1 MKPTVM
7 TKLLTGL
14 CLGFSNRKYTFR
26 HDFQGT
32 IGLLW
37 SYSLE
42 IELTLPFFHY
52 AIKIL
57 SLRLVSLRNFGNLI
71 QTFLISIKTSLTEFL
86 SYDDNKY

>member
-1 MKPTVM
+1 M

-42 IELTLPFFHY
+42 IELTLPFFTT
-52 AIKIL
+52 L
-57 SLRLVSLRNFGNLI
+57 SKYCHS
-71 QTFLISIKTSLTEFL
+71 
-86 SYDDNKY
+86 DN

>member
-7 TKLLTGL
+7 TKVLTGL

-42 IELTLPFFHY
+42 IELTLLFFYY

-57 SLRLVSLRNFGNLI
+57 SLRQLISLRKFDSNILNL
-71 QTFLISIKTSLTEFL
+71 
-86 SYDDNKY
+86 D